1 MLRHWTLQ
9 IHGRLNL
16 FLHRMWK
23 MNEFGVIDSLCSIF
37 YINYISK
44 ETTILIQDCNL
55 ISTEWHD
62 AKWYKSINSNRTI
75 SQTKTANSRSNFQL
89 HLLLD
94 KCVISKWKVCAF
106 CLQGIC
112 TLPYTLYGHTEI
124 VGKSE
129 ETHLLQRLLDD
140 SQSGK
145 TCETWANNY
154 RERPTW
160 QCDVVVVVVVSVT
173 AVAAAVVV
181 VTVIVVYL
189 VLAFSVN
196 AK

>member
-1 MLRHWTLQ
+1 MPFAYR
-9 IHGRLNL
+9 
-16 FLHRMWK
+16 
-23 MNEFGVIDSLCSIF
+23 VS
-37 YINYISK
+37 
-44 ETTILIQDCNL
+44 
-55 ISTEWHD
+55 
-62 AKWYKSINSNRTI
+62 A
-75 SQTKTANSRSNFQL
+75 
-89 HLLLD
+89 
-94 KCVISKWKVCAF
+94 
-106 CLQGIC
+106 

-124 VGKSE
+124 VGKSV

-160 QCDVVVVVVVSVT
+160 QCDVVVVSVT
-173 AVAAAVVV
+173 AAVVV